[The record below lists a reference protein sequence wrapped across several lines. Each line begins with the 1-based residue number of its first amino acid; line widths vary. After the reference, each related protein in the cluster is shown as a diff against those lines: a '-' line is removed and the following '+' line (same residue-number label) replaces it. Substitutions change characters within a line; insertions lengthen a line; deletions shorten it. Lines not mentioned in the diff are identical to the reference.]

1 MNEENKYKALGYK
14 LGVIFLSVVFACFT
28 AVVIAVTLKFIFW
41 LF

>member
-1 MNEENKYKALGYK
+1 MDEENKYKVLGYK
-14 LGVIFLSVVFACFT
+14 LGVIFYTCFT

>member
-1 MNEENKYKALGYK
+1 MDEENKYKVLGYK
-14 LGVIFLSVVFACFT
+14 LGVIFLSTVSACFT